1 MIYKNKKTGEKVR
14 AEQFS
19 PQNIIARYAIV
30 KVDSKEGATVNM
42 EAGDWIVQ
50 NGSRVYVVRK
60 DTFNKLYV
68 RAAPRQRLKYADAD
82 TVIDWTGAV
91 LMPAT

>member
-1 MIYKNKKTGEKVR
+1 MMYQNKKTGERVR

-19 PQNIIARYAIV
+19 PHNIIARYASV
-30 KVDSKEGATVNM
+30 KVESKEGATVNM

-50 NGSRVYVVRK
+50 NGTRVYVVRK
-60 DTFNKLYV
+60 DTFRKLYV

-82 TVIDWTGAV
+82 TMA
-91 LMPAT
+91 PAA

>member
-1 MIYKNKKTGEKVR
+1 
-14 AEQFS
+14 
-19 PQNIIARYAIV
+19 
-30 KVDSKEGATVNM
+30 M

-50 NGSRVYVVRK
+50 CGSKVFVVRK
-60 DTFNKLYV
+60 ETFNKLYV